1 MGKYVNNGI
10 VSIPDEHEFGSQDD
24 ILKELGTL
32 LGVGKRS
39 NGRRYVADACRA
51 VSINELS
58 KYKPTDSKDIV
69 NTENSHK
76 GDGTQDGYFL
86 GYDCYGVLKEYLT
99 NTGFNAIGPNGTPNV
114 GGAIRGVRFS
124 DLEGEWSLAPLV
136 HNRIR
141 DFDGYSHVAAVNSW
155 TQSIKPFI
163 VSKSMLN
170 PNGAISATATLR
182 YNWEDVVHA
191 DGKSATLGLKSLLA
205 CDGVNTKAYLGV
217 VAYRTLE
224 KSTGAGITLV
234 PLAVA
239 RIHDTPLG
247 ERCSNT
253 GEVNTHNV
261 SLEIDDMIQGYDGSI
276 SSGHSYFYIGET
288 GVKVLPFI
296 AKWSGSAWYFVSLG
310 VAPYAYPSGL
320 AATGGSGSTTNTV
333 VITKVVCNLTAVRN
347 ADGSIQVGIA
357 SNNDFAITVTGSG
370 DLAFE
375 DGLFYIT
382 PADGNSTLRSQ
393 SGVRLGKSY
402 NDELDLPVTEVS
414 AGTYYASSLMYG
426 RTNSAGY
433 QDAPSSMFVA
443 SGKFKVG
450 FTIPYYKK
458 LTTWTYLSGS
468 VEINPSEVTSG
479 NPKTYTITI
488 TGA

>member
-1 MGKYVNNGI
+1 MAIDSTGKIFTMADSNTETLGNL
-10 VSIPDEHEFGSQDD
+10 
-24 ILKELGTL
+24 LKQLGGL

-39 NGRRYVADACRA
+39 NGRYYLADMCQA

-86 GYDCYGVLKEYLT
+86 GYDCYGVLKRYLT
-99 NTGFNAIGPNGTPNV
+99 NTGFNAIGPNGTPNA

-170 PNGAISATATLR
+170 PDGSISVTAALR
-182 YNWEDVVHA
+182 YNWEDVIHA

-333 VITKVVCNLTAVRN
+333 VITKVTATLTAVKN
-347 ADGSIQVGIA
+347 TDGTITVGLQGNSAFQIV
-357 SNNDFAITVTGSG
+357 VTGSG
-370 DLAFE
+370 FLAFQANNT
-375 DGLFYIT
+375 FYIA
-382 PADGNSTLRSQ
+382 PADGNSTMRSQ
-393 SGVRLGKSY
+393 TGVRLGISI
-402 NDELDLPVTEVS
+402 DSDLDLPGTTVS
-414 AGTYYASSLMYG
+414 AGTYQASSLMYG
-426 RTNSAGY
+426 RSSSATY
-433 QDAPSSMFVA
+433 LNPPSSTFKPY
-443 SGKFKVG
+443 SDSTPFKVG
-450 FTIPYYKK
+450 FQVAYYRHLKAWK
-458 LTTWTYLSGS
+458 YLTGS
-468 VEINPSEVTSG
+468 VEIDPSNLQS
-479 NPKTYTITI
+479 TYTITI
-488 TGA
+488 TGS